1 MTGTPLTAA
10 HPPAAHSGS
19 WPAVAGGPPTCSGT
33 GGRQMIGKLIKAALI
48 AIVLAAIIQLIPD
61 IKRYLELRKM

>member
-1 MTGTPLTAA
+1 
-10 HPPAAHSGS
+10 
-19 WPAVAGGPPTCSGT
+19 
-33 GGRQMIGKLIKAALI
+33 MIGKLIKAALM